1 MGFIHLGNV
10 AHADEYWIE
19 PSRVEHAPQGRAD
32 RNYDSVILVGSVCQ
46 NTFCLENTHDLER
59 NAAYLNLPTD
69 GVLPTQKRVLNARP
83 QNRNPVCAQVVV
95 IIDKT
100 SLLEAKTAYVKIRRS
115 CSQDHGGHREI
126 VRLDSNRTLVAQHR
140 C

>member
-1 MGFIHLGNV
+1 RSENFGLVLNGEVVRLFALNEPVTLSKQSCNVCMGFIHLGNV

-100 SLLEAKTAYVKIRRS
+100 
-115 CSQDHGGHREI
+115 
-126 VRLDSNRTLVAQHR
+126 
-140 C
+140 